1 MYLIKKIISK
11 EIIAE
16 NLISNNENIGG
27 EVIFLGKVRADKFD
41 DKIVRSLEYSAYE
54 SMAEKK
60 FENVKNIILQ
70 KYSDIK
76 EITILHRIGIIKIN
90 EIALM
95 VILKGGHRKQAFKGM
110 DEIVNLIKEKVPI
123 WKKEI
128 F

>member
-1 MYLIKKIISK
+1 MYLTKKIISK

-41 DKIVRSLEYSAYE
+41 DKIVKSLEYSAYE
-54 SMAEKK
+54 TMAEKE

-70 KYSDIK
+70 KYSDLK
-76 EITILHRIGIIKIN
+76 EITILHRIGTIKIN
-90 EIALM
+90 EIALL

-110 DEIVNLIKEKVPI
+110 DEIVKLIKEKVPI

>member
-110 DEIVNLIKEKVPI
+110 DEIVKLIKEKVPI